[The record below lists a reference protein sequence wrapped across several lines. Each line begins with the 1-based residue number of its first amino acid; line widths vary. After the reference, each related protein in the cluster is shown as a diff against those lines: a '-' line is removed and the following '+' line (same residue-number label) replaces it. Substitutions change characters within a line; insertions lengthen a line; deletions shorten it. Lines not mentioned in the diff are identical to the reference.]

1 MSFQEQEISIY
12 RGSPVELY
20 TVAYGFNR
28 WYYTSGDED
37 VKVDPIVY
45 RAVPIQRS
53 SLEVSTDQST
63 ADFTVEFPLDAEFL
77 SLFRISPPSGVV
89 TILCERFHRT
99 DTGAERSI
107 VFKGAIAN
115 VAWSSENVE
124 MTCESSS
131 QTIKQVG
138 LRRHYQ
144 YGCPHMLYGGECG
157 VNRAN
162 FQVDGTASN
171 INGIQIDVT
180 AAANYEDEWFA
191 GGYIEFTHSS
201 LGTVERIGIAASLQ
215 GSGRLTLFT
224 YPVGL
229 ASGAEVKLFA
239 GCDRTFGTCVTK
251 FGNGPAYGGQPF
263 TPTKN
268 PFDGTPL
275 Y

>member
-1 MSFQEQEISIY
+1 MGFQEQEISVY

-37 VKVDPIVY
+37 VYVDPVTY
-45 RAVPIQRS
+45 RAVPIERS
-53 SLEVSTDQST
+53 ALEVSTDQTT
-63 ADFTVEFPLDAEFL
+63 ADFTVTVPLDAEFL
-77 SLFRISPPSGVV
+77 DLFRISPPSGVV

-115 VAWSSENVE
+115 VAWKSDSAEL
-124 MTCESSS
+124 TCETSS
-131 QTIKQVG
+131 QTIKHMG

-144 YGCPHMLYGGECG
+144 YGCPHMLYDAKCG
-157 VNRAN
+157 VNRADY
-162 FQVDGTASN
+162 QVDGLASN
-171 INGIQIDVT
+171 VTGLQVDVT
-180 AAANYEDEWFA
+180 AATNYEDEWFA
-191 GGYIEFTHSS
+191 GGYIEYTHDS
-201 LGTVERIGIAASLQ
+201 LGTVERIAIAASIQ
-215 GSGRLTLFT
+215 STGRITLFT

-229 ASGAEVKLFA
+229 ANGAEVKLFA
-239 GCDRTFGTCVTK
+239 GCDRTFGTCITK
-251 FGNGPAYGGQPF
+251 FANWEAYGGQPF

-268 PFDGTPL
+268 PFDGTPM